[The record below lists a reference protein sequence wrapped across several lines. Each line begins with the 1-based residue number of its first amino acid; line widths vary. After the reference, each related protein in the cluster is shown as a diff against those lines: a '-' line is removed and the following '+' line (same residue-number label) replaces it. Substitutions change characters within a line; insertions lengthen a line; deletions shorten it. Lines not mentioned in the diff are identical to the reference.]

1 MKRVWV
7 AGAVAVVVLA
17 AALGVS
23 SGSGVAV
30 RPAIAYV
37 SGPSGSLPET
47 WVAAA
52 DGSHRRRL
60 GLGEA
65 PLLSPDGST
74 VAASLPAR
82 AGAALSLDPGAGGS
96 PRRFFDASRQSAVAE
111 AWSPDS
117 RYVAVVLWSTD

>member
-17 AALGVS
+17 VALGVS

-30 RPAIAYV
+30 RPAIAYE
-37 SGPSGSLPET
+37 SGPSGSLAET

-96 PRRFFDASRQSAVAE
+96 PRRYFHSSRPSAGAE
-111 AWSPDS
+111 GGAHDS
-117 RYVAVVLWSTD
+117 R